1 MRGVFLDTAGWFAA
15 MAPPEEGHKSARE
28 AYAKAA
34 QGGVELVTT
43 PFVIA
48 EMHVLVLRWRGVE
61 QGERFLSVA
70 FDSAAHRVVTPAA
83 DLMESAIDR
92 WIRRYD
98 DQTFS
103 LCDAISFEVMQRE
116 RLVKALTFD
125 RHFATA
131 GFEIL

>member
-1 MRGVFLDTAGWFAA
+1 
-15 MAPPEEGHKSARE
+15 MAPPEKGHKSARD

-34 QGGVELVTT
+34 EGGVELVTT

-48 EMHVLVLRWRGVE
+48 EMHVLVLRWRGAD

-70 FDSAAHRVVTPAA
+70 FDSAAHRVVTPEAE
-83 DLMESAIDR
+83 LLSSAIDH
-92 WIRRYD
+92 WIRRND
-98 DQTFS
+98 DQRFA

-116 RLVKALTFD
+116 RLVKAPTFD

-131 GFEIL
+131 GVEIL